1 MELNTEVFKAL
12 GNLLSNNLF
21 NILFSLGTIFGGL
34 KLFIWINSMKIVSM
48 IRIYLNRKK
57 FFQHKVFYLIDDI
70 IKNPVLVN
78 SIVNVGRKEISKKVL
93 IVQLNSIK
101 ILLKNYLKYIIK
113 INNLFSI
120 NNFSSRFITSLLRDE
135 YLKHIDML
143 GDKLRIVLMK
153 HMSEQDFNKFM
164 AVYEEEMYIYE
175 ILLIEFL
182 EVLSDKKN
190 IYETLWFILNSFEAI
205 VETIYKTIG
214 NRFNLLDGR
223 LTGITYKGYS
233 L

>member
-1 MELNTEVFKAL
+1 MELNTEILKAI
-12 GNLLSNNLF
+12 GNIFSNNLF

-48 IRIYLNRKK
+48 IRIYINRKK
-57 FFQHKVFYLIDDI
+57 FFHHKVFYLIDDI
-70 IKNPVLVN
+70 VKNPVLVN
-78 SIVNVGRKEISKKVL
+78 SIVNVGRKEIAKKVL
-93 IVQLNSIK
+93 TIQLNSIK
-101 ILLKNYLKYIIK
+101 ILLKNYLKYVLR
-113 INNLFSI
+113 INNLFLF
-120 NNFSSRFITSLLRDE
+120 NNFSSEFIVNLLRDE
-135 YLKHIDML
+135 YLKHIDLL
-143 GDKLRIVLMK
+143 GDKLRIVLVK

-175 ILLIEFL
+175 TLLIEFL

-190 IYETLWFILNSFEAI
+190 IYETLWLVLNNFEAI

-214 NRFNLLDGR
+214 NRFNLLNGR
-223 LTGITYKGYS
+223 LSGITYKGYS

>member
-1 MELNTEVFKAL
+1 MELNTEVLKAV

-48 IRIYLNRKK
+48 IRIYFNRKK

-78 SIVNVGRKEISKKVL
+78 SIVNVGRKEIAKKVL
-93 IVQLNSIK
+93 ILQLKSIK
-101 ILLKNYLKYIIK
+101 ILLKNYLKYVIR

-120 NNFSSRFITSLLRDE
+120 NNFSSESIVSLLRDE
-135 YLKHIDML
+135 YLRHIDLL
-143 GDKLRIVLMK
+143 GDKLRIVLIK

-175 ILLIEFL
+175 TLLVEFL
-182 EVLSDKKN
+182 EVLSSKKN

-205 VETIYKTIG
+205 VETEYKTIG
-214 NRFNLLDGR
+214 NRFNLLNGR